1 MRSIASQPAIL
12 FRIRSI
18 RLANVSSVVLAIV
31 AMTLTGCSRKDA
43 NRLEVHPV
51 AGQVTFNGKP
61 AAGALVVF
69 HPKDPAAA
77 VLKPNARV
85 DQQGNYSLSTYSAGD
100 GAPAGEY
107 TVTVILRPLVKKEGE
122 FEPGPNV
129 LPAQVG
135 SPATSKIAAQ
145 VAEGPN
151 TVPITITR

>member
-1 MRSIASQPAIL
+1 MRSFASIPMVSVHIGP
-12 FRIRSI
+12 I
-18 RLANVSSVVLAIV
+18 RLSNLVHVLLVSAVLP
-31 AMTLTGCSRKDA
+31 LSGCSNKAAD
-43 NRLEVHPV
+43 RLDVHPV

-69 HPKDPAAA
+69 HPKDPT
-77 VLKPNARV
+77 VGELKPNARV

-107 TVTVILRPLVKKEGE
+107 TVTVILRPLVKKEGD

-129 LPAQVG
+129 LPAQV
-135 SPATSKIAAQ
+135 STPATSKIAAQ